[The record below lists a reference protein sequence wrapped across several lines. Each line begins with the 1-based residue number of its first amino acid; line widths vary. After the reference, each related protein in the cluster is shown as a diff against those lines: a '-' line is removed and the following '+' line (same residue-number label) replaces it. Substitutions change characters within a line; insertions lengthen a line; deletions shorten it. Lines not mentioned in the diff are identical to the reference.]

1 MVVVAMKLALPMMMV
16 VMMMSMM
23 MATMSMMI
31 VIGKPWMWCHRV
43 LASEQESWGRCK
55 DLLRPA
61 MIIFY
66 LYRLSCFQLWWSLQ
80 WLSLSLWLCCCKDLL
95 RPAKIFFYLYRLWL
109 RLCCFSDDDECLQ
122 MLYADNLKEWFT
134 IFFKCIFPHWSLP
147 HNQTLKQ
154 KNQIFDKLHS
164 RSAWL
169 DGYEYSGDVW

>member
-1 MVVVAMKLALPMMMV
+1 MMTVVVAMKLALPMMMV

-80 WLSLSLWLCCCKDLL
+80 WLSLSLWFCRCKDLL
-95 RPAKIFFYLYRLWL
+95 RPAKIIFYLYAYVYVYVVSMMMMSVYK
-109 RLCCFSDDDECLQ
+109 CCMQTIYKNGLPSFSNAFSHTDRCLII
-122 MLYADNLKEWFT
+122 K
-134 IFFKCIFPHWSLP
+134 H
-147 HNQTLKQ
+147 
-154 KNQIFDKLHS
+154 
-164 RSAWL
+164 
-169 DGYEYSGDVW
+169 